1 MLGLRLTFGY
11 SLAYAEMRLILTRL
25 LLEFEFELCEDSRGW
40 NIGQRFY
47 LLWER
52 PPLHMRLRRSDRAKA

>member
-1 MLGLRLTFGY
+1 MLD

-52 PPLHMRLRRSDRAKA
+52 PPLYMRLRRSDRVKA